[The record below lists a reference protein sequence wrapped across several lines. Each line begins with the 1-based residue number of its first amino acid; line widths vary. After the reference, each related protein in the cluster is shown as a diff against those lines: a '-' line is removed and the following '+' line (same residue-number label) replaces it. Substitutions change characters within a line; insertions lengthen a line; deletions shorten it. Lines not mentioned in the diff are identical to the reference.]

1 LTIIILICGLP
12 GVGKSSLASKLA
24 PLINAVVLSTDHI
37 RKELFEKPK
46 YTRKEKALVYDVLI
60 LIARFLYE
68 AGVNCILDATF
79 NSERSR
85 SEVKTK
91 LRLGNNCIRI
101 IECIC
106 PEKIVLDRLK
116 HRRQGY
122 SDADAS
128 IYFNMKKFSE
138 PILDEHI
145 TVDTCNISKL
155 DMERLINYMVKQ

>member
-1 LTIIILICGLP
+1 LTVIVLICGLP
-12 GVGKSSLASKLA
+12 GVGKSSLASRLA
-24 PLINAVVLSTDHI
+24 PLINAVILSTDHI
-37 RKELFEKPK
+37 RKELFKKPK

-60 LIARFLYE
+60 LVARFLYE
-68 AGVNCILDATF
+68 AGVNCVLDATF

-91 LRLGNNCIRI
+91 LRLNNECIRI

-106 PEKIVLDRLK
+106 PEEIVLDRLK

-128 IYFNMKKFSE
+128 IYFKMKKYSE
-138 PILDEHI
+138 PIIDEHI
-145 TVDTCNISKL
+145 TVDSCNISKL
-155 DMERLINYMVKQ
+155 DMGRLINYLVKR